1 MSERWRNILVGLM
14 SIAGLVCLA
23 VILMLIGYVPQW
35 MEKGYTIGVELN
47 DAAGLT
53 GGSRVKLSGIDIGRV
68 RSVDLQPL
76 PRRGVFAAAVINEG
90 VAVPARVKVSVQG
103 PILGGSPSLA
113 LIVSHLE
120 PEELTDL
127 LPTDGSARV
136 TGQVPSLA
144 SMFADE
150 LKAAL
155 SEPFEHFAQFTE
167 RWSDVAETVNEMFEL
182 QSVEAVDAGEVP
194 GNIRTVLIRA
204 DQRLTELKQTI
215 ASLNAWFGD
224 EQFNAD
230 VRETARQVAG
240 VMKKLDSGADR
251 LSKLADEAGG
261 SFERLTRR
269 YIGVADDMSGA
280 IHKIRQV
287 AEKAGEG
294 EGTVA
299 KLLND
304 PSLYNNLNDALERIN
319 EAIKELQ
326 LLVQKWKQ
334 EGVPVSF

>member
-14 SIAGLVCLA
+14 SIAGLFCLA
-23 VILMLIGYVPQW
+23 VIFMLIGYVPQW

-76 PRRGVFAAAVINEG
+76 PRRGVFAAVLIDEG

-103 PILGGSPSLA
+103 PILGGSPILA
-113 LIVSHLE
+113 LSVSHLDME
-120 PEELTDL
+120 DLTDL

-144 SMFADE
+144 TMFADE

-155 SEPFEHFAQFTE
+155 SEPFEHFARFTE
-167 RWSDVAETVNEMFEL
+167 RWSDVAENVNEMFERR
-182 QSVEAVDAGEVP
+182 SMEAVDAGEVP
-194 GNIRTVLIRA
+194 GNIRTVLLRA

-215 ASLNAWFGD
+215 ESLNAWFGD
-224 EQFNAD
+224 EQLKSD
-230 VRETARQVAG
+230 VRETARQAAG

-251 LSKLADEAGG
+251 LSALADKAGDN
-261 SFERLTRR
+261 FERLTQR
-269 YIGVADDMSGA
+269 YIAVADDMSGA
-280 IHKIRQV
+280 IGKIRKV
-287 AEKAGEG
+287 AEEASEG
-294 EGTVA
+294 EGTVG

-304 PSLYNNLNDALERIN
+304 PGLYNNLNDALERIN

-326 LLVQKWKQ
+326 LLIQKWKQ